1 MANSNVRHG
10 GHASEY
16 RPFPGGPRGVESGN
30 QNLQQLRIDQEGAM
44 GDAPPGKP
52 SLGKPPEDRLDS
64 WKAIAAY
71 LKRDVTTVQRWEKRE
86 GMPVHRHLHD
96 KGGSVYALT
105 AEIDAWLRNRGARSE
120 EEHKESPEETPVEA
134 ETGPARKW
142 RPRADSWPVLAGMVA
157 LALVA
162 VAYAMF
168 RSRPGHAARPQIRA
182 LAVLPLTN
190 LSGDP
195 AQEYL
200 ADGMTEALIGRL
212 SRIHNLRVISRTSVM
227 RFRDPKLSVPQIA
240 STLGVDAVVE
250 GSVMREGNRIR
261 VTAQLIRGATDDHLW
276 STTYDRDFQ
285 DVLSLESD
293 LAESIAERVKV
304 TITGEE
310 QKRLTAARAVS
321 PEVYEDY
328 LKGWYNLNG
337 NTYTQ
342 AGIEKSIGYFEEAV
356 KRDPTFAPAYMGL
369 ADSYGELGTVFI
381 GGSPQETR
389 RKEMSAAQKA
399 LEIDPDLAEAH
410 VVLGDLNLR
419 EWHWAEAEAEYKR
432 ALELNPNDADAY
444 AGYADWLLCHGRT
457 NEALD
462 WANRGRELDPL
473 SVYGA
478 VIGWML
484 FQARRYDEAVH
495 ELYGVLAVR
504 PYDAAALW
512 YIGFVR
518 VAQNRPGDAIPVLE
532 KALVLSKRSPGVMGV
547 LIAAY
552 AHAGRRSDALRLLAE
567 LKRRKQAG
575 YVPAAAFVNA
585 YLGLGEYDQAFAA
598 LDEAYTERSDILQF
612 LKVHPFF
619 DPVRRDP
626 RFAQLVHRVG
636 LD

>member
-1 MANSNVRHG
+1 
-10 GHASEY
+10 
-16 RPFPGGPRGVESGN
+16 
-30 QNLQQLRIDQEGAM
+30 M

-52 SLGKPPEDRLDS
+52 SSVKAADHRLDS

-105 AEIDAWLRNRGARSE
+105 AEIDAWLRNRRARSE
-120 EEHKESPEETPVEA
+120 EEHKESPEEAPFAA

-142 RPRADSWPVLAGMVA
+142 RPRADSWPVLAGMVI

-162 VAYAMF
+162 VAYVMF

-200 ADGMTEALIGRL
+200 ADGMTDALIGRL

-227 RFRDPKLSVPQIA
+227 RFKDPKLSVPEIA
-240 STLGVDAVVE
+240 KTLGVDAVVE
-250 GSVMREGNRIR
+250 GSVTREGNRIR
-261 VTAQLIRGATDDHLW
+261 VTAELIRGATDEHIW
-276 STTYDRDFQ
+276 SESYDRDFQ
-285 DVLSLESD
+285 DVLGLESD
-293 LAESIAERVKV
+293 LAETIAGKVKV
-304 TITGEE
+304 TVTGEE

-328 LKGWYNLNG
+328 LKGWYNLNT

-342 AGIEKSIGYFEEAV
+342 ASIEKSIRYFDEAV

-410 VVLGDLNLR
+410 VVLGDLHLR

-444 AGYADWLLCHGRT
+444 AGYADWLLCQGRT
-457 NEALD
+457 NEALE

-473 SVYGA
+473 TVYGA
-478 VIGWML
+478 DIGWML
-484 FQARRYDEAVH
+484 FQSRRYDEAVQ
-495 ELYGVLAVR
+495 ELRGVLAVR
-504 PYDAAALW
+504 PNDAAALW
-512 YIGFVR
+512 YMGFVR
-518 VAQNRPGDAIPVLE
+518 VAQNRPKDAIPMLE
-532 KALVLSKRSPGVMGV
+532 KALVISKRSPGVIGV

-552 AHAGRRSDALRLLAE
+552 AHAGRRRDALRLLAE
-567 LKRRKQAG
+567 LSRRKQAG

-598 LDEAYTERSDILQF
+598 LDQACKEQSNILQF
-612 LKVHPFF
+612 AKVHPYF
-619 DPVRRDP
+619 DPLRADP
-626 RFAQLVHRVG
+626 RFAELVRRVG

>member
-1 MANSNVRHG
+1 
-10 GHASEY
+10 
-16 RPFPGGPRGVESGN
+16 
-30 QNLQQLRIDQEGAM
+30 M
-44 GDAPPGKP
+44 GEAPPGQP
-52 SLGKPPEDRLDS
+52 LSGKAPDDRLDS

-96 KGGSVYALT
+96 KGGSVYAST
-105 AEIDAWLRNRGARSE
+105 AEIDAWLRVRRLRSE
-120 EEHKESPEETPVEA
+120 DEQQESRGERPVET
-134 ETGPARKW
+134 ETDSARKW
-142 RPRADSWPVLAGMVA
+142 RPRADSWFILAGMVV

-162 VAYAMF
+162 VAYVMF

-195 AQEYL
+195 KQQYL

-227 RFRDPKLSVPQIA
+227 RFRDPKQSAPQIA
-240 STLGVDAVVE
+240 QALGVDAIVE

-261 VTAQLIRGATDDHLW
+261 VTAQLIRGASDEHLW
-276 STTYDRDFQ
+276 SETYDRDFQ
-285 DVLSLESD
+285 DVLGLESD
-293 LAESIAERVKV
+293 LAQSIAEKVKV
-304 TITGEE
+304 TVTGEE
-310 QKRLTAARAVS
+310 RKRLAAARAVS

-342 AGIEKSIGYFEEAV
+342 AGIEKSIGYFEGAV

-369 ADSYGELGTVFI
+369 AESYGELGTVFI
-381 GGSPQETR
+381 GVSPQEAR

-410 VVLGDLNLR
+410 VALGDLHLK

-444 AGYADWLLCHGRT
+444 GGYADWLLCQGRT
-457 NEALD
+457 KEALD

-473 SVYGA
+473 TVYGA

-484 FQARRYDEAVH
+484 FQARRYDEAVK
-495 ELYGVLAVR
+495 ELRGVLAVR

-512 YIGFVR
+512 YLGFVR

-532 KALVLSKRSPGVMGV
+532 RALALSKRSPGVIGV

-552 AHAGRRSDALRLLAE
+552 AHAGRRRDALRLLAE
-567 LKRRKQAG
+567 LKRRRQAG

-598 LDEAYTERSDILQF
+598 LDQAYKERSDILQF
-612 LKVHPFF
+612 LKLHPFF
-619 DPVRRDP
+619 DPVRGDP